1 MNRGWR
7 LLGNLVAWLCALPA
21 IFVAASALESHGPVV
36 GLNMLPPIAAV
47 ILLIWAGVIY
57 WSFIKNKTRSRF
69 LEACCF
75 LGFFV
80 LMAAGGAVSLWL
92 TYWLMLAIHG
102 A

>member
-1 MNRGWR
+1 M
-7 LLGNLVAWLCALPA
+7 GNLIAWFCTLPA
-21 IFVAASALESHGPVV
+21 IFVAASALESRGRVAWMD
-36 GLNMLPPIAAV
+36 MLPPIAAL
-47 ILLIWAGVIY
+47 ILLVWASVIY
-57 WSFIKNKTRSRF
+57 WRFIKKGRSTF

-92 TYWLMLAIHG
+92 TYWAMLVIHG